1 MTLLHNHVFTVLASN
16 ETTAAELQA
25 CVSASPLR
33 CAASA
38 PIHTCAR
45 SQLGG
50 TDPSSY
56 LGEMFYASPMEDV
69 AGYGVPVLSLK
80 YGEVELFTFAPASNK
95 TSLTAVMDSGSSCFI
110 LPDTDV
116 NGTFT
121 ESPYARWQ
129 RAAATVRVQHATL
142 SKESPSCSQQKT

>member
-1 MTLLHNHVFTVLASN
+1 
-16 ETTAAELQA
+16 
-25 CVSASPLR
+25 
-33 CAASA
+33 
-38 PIHTCAR
+38 
-45 SQLGG
+45 
-50 TDPSSY
+50 
-56 LGEMFYASPMEDV
+56 MEDV

-80 YGEVELFTFAPASNK
+80 YGEVELFTFAPASHK

-129 RAAATVRVQHATL
+129 RAAATVRVQHARFRKPVIATV
-142 SKESPSCSQQKT
+142 SCRHSLLQYASMDGQTWGAPPLPPRD